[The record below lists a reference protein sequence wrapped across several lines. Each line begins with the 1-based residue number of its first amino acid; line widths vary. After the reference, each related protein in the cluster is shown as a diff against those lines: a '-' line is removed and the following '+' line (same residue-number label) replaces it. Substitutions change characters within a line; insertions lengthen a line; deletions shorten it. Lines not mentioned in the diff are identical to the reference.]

1 MYNFNSSFL
10 DDLISSNCFI
20 IMVLVCYILEIGLLV
35 YVNVGYIYFLVWFK
49 NLLVNIGNKGFE

>member
-20 IMVLVCYILEIGLLV
+20 IMVLVCYILENGLLV